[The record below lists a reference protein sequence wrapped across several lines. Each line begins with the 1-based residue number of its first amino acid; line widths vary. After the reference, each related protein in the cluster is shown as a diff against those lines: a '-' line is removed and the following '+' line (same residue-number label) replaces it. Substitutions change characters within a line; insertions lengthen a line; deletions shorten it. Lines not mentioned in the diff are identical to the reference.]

1 MKGSKKMETI
11 EFTLNSNNLI
21 SLYPVASNVNTAYI
35 ISELQ
40 ALPTISEKADYVYNL
55 MPEFEKEVK
64 EMVEDNADDPEWLV
78 RIPQWA
84 RITD

>member
-1 MKGSKKMETI
+1 MDTI
-11 EFTLNSNNLI
+11 EFKLNSNNLI
-21 SLYPVASNVNTAYI
+21 SLYPIASNLNTAYI

-40 ALPTISEKADYVYNL
+40 ALPTISEKADYVYSL

-64 EMVEDNADDPEWLV
+64 EIVNDDADDPEWFV